1 MAGPYDPKEPCLD
14 IPELSAWLTI
24 SVRHVRRL
32 VSERRI
38 PFHKIG
44 GLIRFIPSEIADWLD
59 DNGYGTCRVET
70 DIAQPEPCWWAT
82 GLV

>member
-1 MAGPYDPKEPCLD
+1 MSGPYDPTERCLD

-38 PFHKIG
+38 PYHKVG
-44 GLIRFIPSEIADWLD
+44 GLIRFVPSEIAAWLD
-59 DNGYGTCRVET
+59 SNGHGPQDE
-70 DIAQPEPCWWAT
+70 EPHGRTA
-82 GLV
+82 

>member
-1 MAGPYDPKEPCLD
+1 MSVPYDPTEKCLD

-38 PFHKIG
+38 PYHKVG
-44 GLIRFIPSEIADWLD
+44 GLIRFVPSEISAWLD
-59 DNGYGTCRVET
+59 SNSRGPRGDESRGQIG
-70 DIAQPEPCWWAT
+70 
-82 GLV
+82 